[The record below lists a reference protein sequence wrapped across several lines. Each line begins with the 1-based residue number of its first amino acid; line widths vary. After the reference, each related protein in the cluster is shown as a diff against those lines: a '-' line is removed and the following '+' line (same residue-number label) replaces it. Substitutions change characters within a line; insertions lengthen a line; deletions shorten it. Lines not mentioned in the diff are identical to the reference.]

1 MGVAAALQALA
12 WLAVSVRL
20 GVRYMLI
27 KRRLGWDDSELD
39 LFPLLPI
46 HCRRTCFRQQK
57 LTSPAGL
64 IAIAMLPVT
73 VHAALQIASNSSV
86 SRRHVSC
93 F

>member
-1 MGVAAALQALA
+1 VPDARGF
-12 WLAVSVRL
+12 VS
-20 GVRYMLI
+20 
-27 KRRLGWDDSELD
+27 KTD
-39 LFPLLPI
+39 
-46 HCRRTCFRQQK
+46 
-57 LTSPAGL
+57 TSFAGL